1 MIYPH
6 RIRLR
11 GPWECEPLG
20 RITVPHRWDSAGHV
34 RLRRRFG
41 YPGRIDAHERVWL
54 TFPAVEG
61 GAEVRLNGE
70 LLGRPEKPGGCEFEV
85 TLLLQPR
92 NELAVELGTTTGAT
106 WDGADLEVRCTAF
119 LRGVRVWTEEST
131 LHAAGE
137 VVGTAER
144 PLELY
149 LLRDRSTVAYATA
162 EPTPAGQPFH
172 LAGEAAV
179 TALAQDVRVELVNG
193 AVVWYVWEQR
203 T

>member
-1 MIYPH
+1 MYPH

-20 RITVPHRWDSAGHV
+20 RVTVPHRWDHAGRV

-54 TFPAVEG
+54 ILPAVERI
-61 GAEVRLNGE
+61 AAVRLNGE
-70 LLGRPEKPGGCEFEV
+70 LLGRQEGPGGCEFDV
-85 TLLLQPR
+85 TALLRER
-92 NELAVELGTTTGAT
+92 NELTVELDTAAGGT
-106 WDGADLEVRCTAF
+106 WDGAELEVRCTAF
-119 LRGVRVWTEEST
+119 LRGVHVWTEGNT

-137 VVGTAER
+137 VVGMAER

-162 EPTPAGQPFH
+162 EANPAGQPFH
-172 LAGEAAV
+172 LIGEGSISPPV
-179 TALAQDVRVELVNG
+179 QDVRVELVNG
-193 AVVWYVWEQR
+193 AVVWYAWEQG